1 MKILRVA
8 IFPSIE
14 KRTVGLHPAKLCK
27 INSVKTIYLT
37 SKDNVTRPK
46 VEGDY
51 KLFEFAKPL
60 ENRVAEQAG
69 SDSEAG
75 ASSNEVETQ
84 SPR

>member
-60 ENRVAEQAG
+60 ENRVAEQKRQPVL
-69 SDSEAG
+69 SKKKK
-75 ASSNEVETQ
+75 TQ
-84 SPR
+84 RLKKFI